1 MTSMTYVGSC
11 DRLRGIQVSMR
22 LVGGRQGGEKCLS
35 RGDFKAG
42 KLEFLDMIDA
52 QEHA

>member
-1 MTSMTYVGSC
+1 MRSFAGYPSKYETCWGATG
-11 DRLRGIQVSMR
+11 RGEV
-22 LVGGRQGGEKCLS
+22 CLS

>member
-1 MTSMTYVGSC
+1 MS
-11 DRLRGIQVSMR
+11 
-22 LVGGRQGGEKCLS
+22 LVGGRQGGQKSPS

-42 KLEFLDMIDA
+42 KLECLDMIDA

>member
-1 MTSMTYVGSC
+1 MS
-11 DRLRGIQVSMR
+11 
-22 LVGGRQGGEKCLS
+22 LVGGRQGGEKGLS

-52 QEHA
+52 QEHAWSSKEIYDWH